1 MVITWLKSC
10 SNSNFTFKEF
20 DKAFFP
26 TKALLEMMIWL
37 VFCQKTCCRDFFFF
51 FCCRD
56 LSPEFFFFF
65 FFPASDSWNISWRI
79 AVEVFLSNFKDPA
92 EVLSVDLEKAV
103 MAPQYR
109 LSDCPVWYFTGVK
122 IAMQEN
128 LLYLKITQIYYVW
141 FLTMFITYMIE

>member
-37 VFCQKTCCRDFFFF
+37 VFCQKTCY
-51 FCCRD
+51 RD
-56 LSPEFFFFF
+56 LSPEVFF
-65 FFPASDSWNISWRI
+65 FFPASDSWNISRRI

-109 LSDCPVWYFTGVK
+109 LSDCSVWYFSGVK

-128 LLYLKITQIYYVW
+128 LLYFKNHRDLVCVIFNYVHYIHDRVS
-141 FLTMFITYMIE
+141 FIFN